1 MRMILG
7 VAAVAVLAVGAPVAP
22 AHADSMVKCPLVE
35 ATRTIV
41 DLPQGWS
48 ADEETSNITDHRVEG
63 QGPQQSLVCEYGNL
77 GTVARVAPN
86 GESCSK
92 FPGRRF
98 RCITIVTG
106 PKIVAQ
112 GQIIL
117 PDNGNADLDGSG
129 QSDIRLRPG
138 GPLLRLL
145 DPRNGASFS
154 LVGPQQPNYNAC
166 VNAFYSGN
174 SIPLI
179 QVPIGSWMCV
189 STSDGNYARVQLANM
204 QGIPQLPL
212 PLTLFMN
219 YTTWSG
225 AQNQPPPLAQTHST
239 GLLNIP
245 QTFLFDLDEGDIG
258 QGPSV
263 DFQFQAQT
271 ATQLFISPRNGAQ
284 IGVGDKS
291 NRGYDG
297 CSVESF
303 SSAKVPLNSLAVGN
317 YICAVTGDGRIA
329 QFRINAISGTSPK
342 TLKIGYTTWE

>member
-7 VAAVAVLAVGAPVAP
+7 AAVAAALAVGASAP
-22 AHADSMVKCPLVE
+22 ARADSMVQCPFFE

-41 DLPQGWS
+41 NLPNGWS
-48 ADEETSNITDHRVEG
+48 ADEDTSTITDYRVEG
-63 QGPQQSLVCEYGNL
+63 QGNQQILVCEYGSA
-77 GTVARVAPN
+77 GTVSRNAPN
-86 GESCSK
+86 GEICKK

-98 RCITIVTG
+98 RCTTIVTG
-106 PKIVAQ
+106 PQVVAQ

-129 QSDIRLRPG
+129 QSDMRLRPG

-154 LVGPQQPNYNAC
+154 LMGPQQPKYDAC

-179 QVPIGSWMCV
+179 QLNIGSWLCV
-189 STSDGNYARVQLANM
+189 STSDGNYARVQVANI
-204 QGIPQLPL
+204 QGVPQLPL
-212 PLTLFMN
+212 PLTLFLN

-225 AQNQPPPLAQTHST
+225 AQNEPPPLAQTHST

-245 QTFLFDLDEGDIG
+245 QTFLFDLDEGAIG
-258 QGPSV
+258 QGPSA

-271 ATQLFISPRNGAQ
+271 ATQLFITPRNGAQ
-284 IGVGDKS
+284 LAVGNKT

-297 CSVESF
+297 CANENF
-303 SSAKVPLNSLAVGN
+303 SPVKVPLATLAVGN
-317 YICAVTGDGRIA
+317 YICALTADGRIA
-329 QFRINAISGTSPK
+329 QFRINAITGTTPK